1 MSGTYEL
8 VAQAEYIL
16 VVALRQ
22 NECRLDSAFAI
33 TLKAMEICERFTGL
47 GGREKRALLRDVLE
61 RVVARPDASS
71 GGDMLVPASTLA
83 TLRQLVDSP
92 GGVESLSETIVEVTR
107 GRAHVNAVYGPHP
120 GDGAAL
126 LSAAEDDPH
135 GGGGG
140 GCLPLPFGRPAQP
153 ARAARGARRW
163 WDRRRS

>member
-22 NECRLDSAFAI
+22 NECRLDSAFAMI
-33 TLKAMEICERFTGL
+33 LRTMEICESFTGL

-61 RVVARPDASS
+61 RIVARADATSN
-71 GGDMLVPASTLA
+71 GEILVPASTMT
-83 TLRQLVDSP
+83 TLRQLVNSP
-92 GGVESLSETIVEVTR
+92 RGVESLAETIVEVTR

-126 LSAAEDDPH
+126 LAAAEEDPQP
-135 GGGGG
+135 G
-140 GCLPLPFGRPAQP
+140 GCLPLPRPQLFGRPAQS
-153 ARAARGARRW
+153 AQRARRW
-163 WDRRRS
+163 WDRRKY

>member
-22 NECRLDSAFAI
+22 NECRLDSAFAVV
-33 TLKAMEICERFTGL
+33 LRAMEICERFAGL

-61 RVVARPDASS
+61 RIVARPDASS
-71 GGDMLVPASTLA
+71 GGDILVPASTLA
-83 TLRQLVDSP
+83 ALRQLVDSP
-92 GGVESLSETIVEVTR
+92 GGVEALTETIVEVTR

-120 GDGAAL
+120 GDGAGL
-126 LSAAEDDPH
+126 LAAAEDDPR

-140 GCLPLPFGRPAQP
+140 GCLPLPFGRPA
-153 ARAARGARRW
+153 RGARRW
-163 WDRRRS
+163 WDRRRP